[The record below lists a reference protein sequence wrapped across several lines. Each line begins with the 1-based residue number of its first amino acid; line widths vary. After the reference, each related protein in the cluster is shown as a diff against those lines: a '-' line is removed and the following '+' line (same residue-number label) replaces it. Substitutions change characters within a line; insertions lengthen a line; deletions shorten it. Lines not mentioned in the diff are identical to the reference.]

1 MRWGRFVIIGVLVI
15 VSLIAAVYVYLNT
28 YDYNKLKPLVAQ
40 MIEDATG
47 RELNLGGEIDLAI
60 GFSPALVMT
69 DVTFANA
76 SWGSQPQ
83 MIKVE
88 KLEAQVRLLPLVFR
102 DLQLKR
108 IGLAGVD
115 VLLEADPNGKGNWDF
130 IAGDGSARKAGAFK
144 PKDIE
149 IDNIRIEKFQLIFR
163 EGKTGSTKRFTL
175 ATLDVAQ
182 KEAEDELTLDLKADY
197 NGQPVTLSGKTGR
210 MRYLFAHQRFPLE
223 LSGTFSNAK
232 VDIAGA
238 IDDILDLRGID
249 LKVHASGTNLAAL
262 GFDKN
267 IQLPKTDVFDVA
279 GHLRG
284 SKESLALNDFSG
296 NLSSSDV
303 HLAFSGIVGDLIAI
317 NGINLKLKGSGKDLT
332 EIGSI
337 IGEKLPATDE
347 FKVQGR
353 LTGSANLLSLSEAQG
368 SARRGAL
375 SLALDG
381 GIKDLLNFSGVDLV
395 VNGSGKNLTA
405 VGAII
410 DKKLPATDEFAIKG
424 RLTGSAKAL
433 SLKEAQGSAKQGSLS
448 VALSGEVKDLID
460 FSGLDLQL
468 KGSGKNLVEI
478 ESIIGEKL
486 PATEEFKVQGRL
498 TGSAKALSLQ
508 AAQGSARRGDLKLS
522 LQGGI
527 KDLIRLS
534 GMDLKLDGSGKDLSE
549 VGPII
554 GEKLP
559 KTGAFTLAGRL
570 KGSAK
575 TLSLQE
581 IRGNTRRGG
590 LKLNLQGRIK
600 NLLALSGMD
609 LKVNGSGKDLSEV
622 GPIIGKKLP
631 ASGEF
636 AVKGR
641 LTGSTKALALQNSQG
656 RIRRGDLRLSLDGSI
671 KNLIALTGIDIKF
684 KSSGMDLAE
693 VGPIIGEK
701 LPSTDNFAIQGRLMG
716 STKALSLRE
725 ASGRAGRNGMSI
737 AFDGG
742 ITDVLALR
750 SINIRLKASG
760 KELAAIGPLVG
771 TNLPKL
777 GSFDVRGHLI
787 GSTELLLLKEFSAI
801 VDKSDFNGLAKV
813 AFIKRPKITVRLE
826 SSVIDFTALMKSL
839 EKNLQ
844 KTASKDKQKRRLF
857 SDDPLPIDAL
867 EKVDADIELKAKNI
881 HAKDAHLEFG
891 HLTLTLEDSNLSID
905 KLEATYKETK
915 ISGNLHID
923 PGSPPKVATNFL
935 VQNFNLGDFLKEI
948 GKSDQ
953 VRAVIDIAAHGKS
966 SGDSVNS
973 LITHLNGAFGAVM
986 GPGYLTKYLDL
997 LSRDL
1002 SAKVIPFWGRHK
1014 KADEI
1019 NCAVVQFDIKNG
1031 DAISNAFVFD
1041 TQIGILSAEGDI
1053 NLGTERVNF
1062 LLNPQPKDF
1071 SLVNLSTK
1079 LRVSGT
1085 LLNPKVRPDMVSLA
1099 TKGAKALST
1108 LALGPIG
1115 LLAPFVH
1122 LGAHNKHPCE
1132 VKSLGELGLS
1142 VPVEE

>member
-88 KLEAQVRLLPLVFR
+88 KLEAQVRLLPLLFR

-197 NGQPVTLSGKTGR
+197 NGQPVTLSGNTGR

-460 FSGLDLQL
+460 FSGLDLKL
-468 KGSGKNLVEI
+468 KG
-478 ESIIGEKL
+478 
-486 PATEEFKVQGRL
+486 A
-498 TGSAKALSLQ
+498 
-508 AAQGSARRGDLKLS
+508 
-522 LQGGI
+522 
-527 KDLIRLS
+527 
-534 GMDLKLDGSGKDLSE
+534 GKDLSE
-549 VGPII
+549 IEPLI
-554 GEKLP
+554 GEQLP
-559 KTGAFTLAGRL
+559 KTGAFTLEGRL

-581 IRGNTRRGG
+581 ILGNTRRGG

-716 STKALSLRE
+716 STEALSLRE

-787 GSTELLLLKEFSAI
+787 GSTEFLMLKDFSAI

-813 AFIKRPKITVRLE
+813 EFIKRPKITLSLV

-923 PGSPPKVATNFL
+923 SGSPPKVATNFL
-935 VQNFNLGDFLKEI
+935 IQNFNLGDFLKEI

-1041 TQIGILSAEGDI
+1041 TQVGILSAEGDI